1 MYGLTV
7 ASDIYFTRF
16 TDDRRA
22 IKAFGDCCSCSDET
36 AIDYPPVIVVL
47 VLEILMSM
55 LVFAGFWISEF
66 TIDAAMLVAPITG
79 LGEQQIDSNRLVANV
94 EK

>member
-22 IKAFGDCCSCSDET
+22 IKAFGDYCSCSDET

-66 TIDAAMLVAPITG
+66 TIDAAMLVALITG